1 MVISISQNAHKQNQS
16 INQKKEV
23 VHIGSFIFS
32 FRTEKFEEKEN
43 FFYVQI
49 KTQHTINQ
57 K

>member
-1 MVISISQNAHKQNQS
+1 MLTNKINQS
-16 INQKKEV
+16 IKKKEV

-32 FRTEKFEEKEN
+32 FRTEKFEEKKN